1 MAPNLVGGLAIYA
14 IFWWMVLFAVLPMF
28 RANEVLDAEDVAK
41 GMDPGAPKNP
51 KLLLKFGVTTVIS
64 SVFYGFFYWALAT
77 GIFSLRG

>member
-41 GMDPGAPKNP
+41 GMDSGAPKNP
-51 KLLLKFGVTTVIS
+51 KLLLKFVVTTVIS
-64 SVFYGFFYWALAT
+64 GVLYGLFYWALAT
-77 GIFSLRG
+77 GILSLKG